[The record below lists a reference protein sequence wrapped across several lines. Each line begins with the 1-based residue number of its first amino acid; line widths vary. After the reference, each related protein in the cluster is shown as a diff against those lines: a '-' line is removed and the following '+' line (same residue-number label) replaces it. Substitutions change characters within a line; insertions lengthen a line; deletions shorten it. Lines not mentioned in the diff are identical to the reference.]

1 VNVHIFNFTAPL
13 AVLFSNLG
21 SVNVH
26 MQHSKPPPSAV
37 TLKDVGREAGVSYQ
51 TVSRVVNGIAG
62 VKEGTRKRVLEAAQK
77 LGFHPNRVAYSL
89 RTNRS
94 KTIGLIMADI
104 ENVFFAEV
112 VGGVEAEASRQGYS
126 VILANSSEDLEREV
140 RAVFGLMERR
150 VDGLIIAP
158 ADGDHSY
165 LKTALPQHFPLV
177 AINRAIR
184 ELDCGAVLTDNET
197 GARTAV
203 QYLIDRG
210 HEKIGAITASD
221 NLMTSLERL
230 KGFKAAMKNA
240 HLPVHEDWISTSGGF
255 RPEIAQMAARKIL
268 KLADRPTAIFASGNR
283 IAEGTLLALRELGL
297 NRDRDVE
304 VIGFDNVP
312 WARLVDPP
320 MPVIAQPAHEIGQ
333 RAVKMLLGLIH
344 DDAAAFETVRLLA
357 QLISHEIPR
366 LEQPKKNVRTRKS
379 DETLTTRTS
388 HLAKA
393 AASRKKSG

>member
-1 VNVHIFNFTAPL
+1 
-13 AVLFSNLG
+13 
-21 SVNVH
+21 
-26 MQHSKPPPSAV
+26 MQQSKPPSSAV

-51 TVSRVVNGIAG
+51 TVSRVVNGTAG
-62 VKEGTRKRVLEAAQK
+62 VKDETRKRVLEAAQK
-77 LGFHPNRVAYSL
+77 LGFHPNRVAHSL
-89 RTNRS
+89 RTSRS
-94 KTIGLIMADI
+94 KAIGLIMADI

-126 VILANSSEDLEREV
+126 VILAHSSEELEREV

-177 AINRAIR
+177 AINRAIT
-184 ELDCGAVLTDNET
+184 ELDCGAVLTDNEA
-197 GARTAV
+197 GARAAV

-210 HEKIGAITASD
+210 HEKIGAITASA

-230 KGFKAAMKNA
+230 KGIKAAMKNA
-240 HLPVHEDWISTSGGF
+240 NLPVREEWISTSGGF
-255 RPEIAQMAARKIL
+255 RPEIAQIAARNIL
-268 KLADRPTAIFASGNR
+268 TQADRPTAIFASHNR

-297 NRDRDVE
+297 NRNRDVE

-320 MPVIAQPAHEIGQ
+320 MPVIAQPAHQIGQ
-333 RAVKMLLGLIH
+333 RAVEMLLGLIH
-344 DDAAAFETVRLLA
+344 DNTATFETVRLSA
-357 QLISHEIPR
+357 ELISHEIPQ
-366 LEQPKKNVRTRKS
+366 LEQQKRTVQTRKRH
-379 DETLTTRTS
+379 ETWTTKSPR
-388 HLAKA
+388 LAKA
-393 AASRKKSG
+393 AASRK